1 MKVAE
6 ENIIRF
12 ERASNGRSDLSGDLP
27 GALSSGM
34 VYIAQRSS
42 DGDLEHDSRGLVVA
56 VLLCMACWAALG
68 FFLLS

>member
-6 ENIIRF
+6 ENVIRF
-12 ERASNGRSDLSGDLP
+12 ERAPDNGRLP
-27 GALSSGM
+27 RDGSGALSSSM

-42 DGDLEHDSRGLVVA
+42 EGDLEHDSRGLVVA

>member
-12 ERASNGRSDLSGDLP
+12 DHRPEGPVERDQGRSATTVYLSQRAQDLG
-27 GALSSGM
+27 
-34 VYIAQRSS
+34 Q
-42 DGDLEHDSRGLVVA
+42 EHDARGLVIA
-56 VLLCMACWAALG
+56 ILLCVCCWAALG

>member
-12 ERASNGRSDLSGDLP
+12 DHRLEGRMDRDQGHSARTVYLSQRTQDLG
-27 GALSSGM
+27 
-34 VYIAQRSS
+34 Q
-42 DGDLEHDSRGLVVA
+42 EHDARGLVVA
-56 VLLCMACWAALG
+56 ILLCVCCWAALG